1 MVRSLI
7 PISALLLS
15 DALLLLGHGLL
26 LTLLPVAANQLGFS
40 SVQVALTGSAYFLGI
55 IAGCLATPH
64 VLKRVGHIRGF
75 AVLAC
80 AYLIFTLLFAW
91 LQSFTL
97 WLVLRFA
104 LGAAVSGLYMI
115 IESWLNERADA
126 TNRGTIFSFYSM
138 LNLLMITVAQQL
150 LTLGD
155 ISYQL
160 LFSIAA
166 VLIALSIIPVS
177 LTLSLAPAAVKNV
190 RISFRKVW
198 QHSHIAM
205 IGAVILG
212 LVTGAFWSLGPV
224 YAADS
229 GFTNTQLALFMS
241 ATVLGGACFQ
251 LPVGRF
257 SDRYDRRIILMYNA
271 LSGALISLAM
281 VVASHWSGFAGW
293 PAALLAFL
301 WGGACMTSY
310 AICLAHVNDNATPK
324 DFLPIGS
331 GMLITY
337 GISSAVGGPLA
348 AGLMSI
354 MGAQGLYAYMTFF
367 LALFAVI
374 VLFRRR
380 THVLPD
386 TADDHQT
393 FQPSAG
399 ITTPMALEIDP
410 RTEHL
415 QDNPQPS
422 AAESPAPEVK
432 LQ

>member
-55 IAGCLATPH
+55 IGGCLATPH

-80 AYLIFTLLFAW
+80 AYLVFTLLFAW
-91 LQSFTL
+91 LQSFML
-97 WLVLRFA
+97 WILMRFA

-126 TNRGTIFSFYSM
+126 SNRGTIFSFYSM
-138 LNLLMITVAQQL
+138 LNLLMITLAQQL

-155 ISYQL
+155 VSYQL

-166 VLIALSIIPVS
+166 VCVALSIVPVS
-177 LTLSLAPAAVKNV
+177 LTLSLAPAAVSNV
-190 RISFRKVW
+190 KISFRKVW
-198 QHSHIAM
+198 LHSHIAM
-205 IGAVILG
+205 IGAVIMG

-229 GFTNTQLALFMS
+229 GFTNTQLAMFMS

-251 LPVGRF
+251 IPIGRF

-271 LSGALISLAM
+271 VSGALISLAI
-281 VVASHWSGFAGW
+281 VVTSYWSGFAGW
-293 PAALLAFL
+293 PAAVMAFL
-301 WGGACMTSY
+301 WGGTCMTSY
-310 AICLAHVNDNATPK
+310 AICLAHVNDNATAK

-348 AGLMSI
+348 AGLMSVV
-354 MGAQGLYAYMTFF
+354 GARGLYAYMTFF
-367 LALFAVI
+367 LITFAVI
-374 VLFRRR
+374 VMVRRR

-386 TADDHQT
+386 TTDEHQT

-399 ITTPMALEIDP
+399 MTTPMALEIDP

-415 QDNPQPS
+415 QDVGP
-422 AAESPAPEVK
+422 PAPAKQPVTE
-432 LQ
+432 